1 MKVADEMANRIL
13 EQETKVRTPFCDI
26 LETEFRTNLN
36 DLRVLVAKE
45 YSTMLIGVYKVIKS
59 IKVINRI

>member
-1 MKVADEMANRIL
+1 MANRIL

-45 YSTMLIGVYKVIKS
+45 YSTMLIGVYSDKEH
-59 IKVINRI
+59 